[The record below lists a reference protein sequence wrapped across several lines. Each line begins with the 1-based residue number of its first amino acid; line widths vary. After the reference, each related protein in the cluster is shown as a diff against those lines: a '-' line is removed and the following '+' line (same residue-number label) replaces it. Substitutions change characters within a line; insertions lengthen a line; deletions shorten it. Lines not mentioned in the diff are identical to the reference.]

1 MTANYETSKKTK
13 RGWTKQPNA
22 LLRDKDL
29 TSDAFK
35 VITFLL
41 SITGDYNISM
51 KGISKTINLS
61 ESKVKRAVDLL
72 QDTGYLK
79 IVKIRN
85 GKLFGG
91 YKWLISDVPGSYRKC
106 ADDISMDGIS
116 NPTTSMYENSND
128 GISIY
133 EKSIAA
139 PIYEYTER
147 YEQTNIEERI
157 DELTEGSEL
166 PHHQPDAEEDVPPTP
181 SLNNSSWLSS
191 SEAKASPLSGKN
203 SNQPEVI
210 SPIEFKYQQ
219 FLKKYPKK
227 PTGQD
232 WESTRQA
239 FFQAADS
246 DESYAEIMAG
256 LDAWCDSV
264 DWHKEG
270 GRYITKPLYFL
281 TTRKWEEIPRTINTD
296 IKEDLLRF
304 MRGNTEDCI

>member
-1 MTANYETSKKTK
+1 MAANYETSKKTK
-13 RGWTKQPNA
+13 KGWTKQPNA

-41 SITGDYNISM
+41 SITGDYSISM

-133 EKSIAA
+133 EKSIDA
-139 PIYEYTER
+139 PIYEYTEG
-147 YEQTNIEERI
+147 YEQINNERRI
-157 DELTEGSEL
+157 DEHTEEYEL
-166 PHHQPDAEEDVPPTP
+166 PLHQPDAVVADV
-181 SLNNSSWLSS
+181 SLPLYSGNSSWESS
-191 SEAKASPLSGKN
+191 SEAKASPLQCKKPEQGE
-203 SNQPEVI
+203 EVI
-210 SPIEFKYQQ
+210 SPKEHMYQQ
-219 FLKKYPKK
+219 FLEKFPKAPLNREK
-227 PTGQD
+227 
-232 WESTRQA
+232 ELTRQA
-239 FFQAADS
+239 FFNIPNLEQEFDR
-246 DESYAEIMAG
+246 IMWG
-256 LDAWCDSV
+256 LDEWCNSPE
-264 DWHKEG
+264 WRKEN
-270 GRYITKPLYFL
+270 GRYIKKPLNWIEERQWEKANAAESLSDNYFENL
-281 TTRKWEEIPRTINTD
+281 FSPEEA
-296 IKEDLLRF
+296 
-304 MRGNTEDCI
+304 